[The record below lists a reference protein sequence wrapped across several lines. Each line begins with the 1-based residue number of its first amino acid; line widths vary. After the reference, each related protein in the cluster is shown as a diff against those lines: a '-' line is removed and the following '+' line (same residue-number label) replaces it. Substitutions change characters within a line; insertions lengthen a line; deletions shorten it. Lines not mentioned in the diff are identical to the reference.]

1 MIIRKFRNAVVK
13 LIYEETMMMQLNVSL
28 PEPIYDWVQ
37 SQAISAHFSNSGDYV
52 RELIMQM
59 QKLQALQKSI
69 TEGLESDVSC
79 HSVAEIVDQTKP
91 ELQIIEKERA
101 IYLTTEDMAFFFNAL
116 ENSPKA
122 NSYLKRAAQRHQQ
135 LIQHA

>member
-1 MIIRKFRNAVVK
+1 
-13 LIYEETMMMQLNVSL
+13 MMQLNVSL
-28 PEPIYDWVQ
+28 PEPVYDWVQ

>member
-1 MIIRKFRNAVVK
+1 
-13 LIYEETMMMQLNVSL
+13 MMMQLNVSL
-28 PEPIYDWVQ
+28 PEPVYDWVQ

-69 TEGLESDVSC
+69 TEGLESGVSRY
-79 HSVAEIVDQTKP
+79 SVAEIISQATEETQTLK
-91 ELQIIEKERA
+91 KERA
-101 IYLTTEDMAFFFNAL
+101 IYLTAADMALFFNAL
-116 ENSPKA
+116 ENPPPA

-135 LIQHA
+135 LIRHA